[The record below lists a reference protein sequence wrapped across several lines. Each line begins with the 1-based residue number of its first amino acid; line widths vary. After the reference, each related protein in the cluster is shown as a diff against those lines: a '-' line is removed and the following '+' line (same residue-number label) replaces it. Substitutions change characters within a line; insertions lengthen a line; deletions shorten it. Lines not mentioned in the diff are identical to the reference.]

1 MRLASSPASPGSV
14 QFSVVGGLR
23 ESTSPAACVQI
34 RVAVLRFTPGLS
46 VGAGGVYLVALSG
59 ELRVKGLHLEAAL
72 WGGGGLALETSSPQE
87 LQTDTPFLASRARV
101 LVLGP
106 GCLWFSSPHSRGTGS
121 KHGACFAGLQGV
133 FLSQP
138 TMGIRTQGAQKMPW
152 QDLRTAREGG
162 NGFDLRFGACAVAVS
177 LGVGRL
183 WPRNPLTGSARSVA
197 FPRVSRLDCDA
208 ARSGLPGSL
217 CGRQCDV
224 RVLAAKRPGR
234 HKNRAPAL
242 LPWKYSFTIQ

>member
-1 MRLASSPASPGSV
+1 
-14 QFSVVGGLR
+14 
-23 ESTSPAACVQI
+23 
-34 RVAVLRFTPGLS
+34 
-46 VGAGGVYLVALSG
+46 
-59 ELRVKGLHLEAAL
+59 
-72 WGGGGLALETSSPQE
+72 
-87 LQTDTPFLASRARV
+87 
-101 LVLGP
+101 
-106 GCLWFSSPHSRGTGS
+106 
-121 KHGACFAGLQGV
+121 
-133 FLSQP
+133 
-138 TMGIRTQGAQKMPW
+138 MPW

-242 LPWKYSFTIQ
+242 LPWKYFVTITRRRFCGFASFCSEIAPVEVFLRFAPGRSRAYSGPLRPATAPIESVTKWPERSRGSQVSPWCFLALFAPPPARPPEGSGQHDLPGAGEAELLGSLRLTLRRGLRVDCSPRPSACLVRSGAGFHSKTPFPWTAKHSFPLVGLRWRELL

>member
-1 MRLASSPASPGSV
+1 M
-14 QFSVVGGLR
+14 
-23 ESTSPAACVQI
+23 
-34 RVAVLRFTPGLS
+34 
-46 VGAGGVYLVALSG
+46 
-59 ELRVKGLHLEAAL
+59 
-72 WGGGGLALETSSPQE
+72 
-87 LQTDTPFLASRARV
+87 
-101 LVLGP
+101 
-106 GCLWFSSPHSRGTGS
+106 WFSSPHSRGTGS

-234 HKNRAPAL
+234 HKNCAPAL
-242 LPWKYSFTIQ
+242 LSWKYFVRRTRWRFCGFASCSGEDIFAFREVDREHIRPAYGVSVNPIRIWGVFSLPCLCIHDK

>member
-1 MRLASSPASPGSV
+1 
-14 QFSVVGGLR
+14 
-23 ESTSPAACVQI
+23 
-34 RVAVLRFTPGLS
+34 
-46 VGAGGVYLVALSG
+46 
-59 ELRVKGLHLEAAL
+59 
-72 WGGGGLALETSSPQE
+72 
-87 LQTDTPFLASRARV
+87 
-101 LVLGP
+101 
-106 GCLWFSSPHSRGTGS
+106 
-121 KHGACFAGLQGV
+121 
-133 FLSQP
+133 
-138 TMGIRTQGAQKMPW
+138 MPW

-242 LPWKYSFTIQ
+242 LPWKYFVTITRRRFCGFASFCSEIAPVEVFLRFAPGRSRAYSGPLRPATAPIESVTKWPERSRGSQVSPWCFFGAFRASARPLRREADSMIFPALEKRSFWGRYALPCAVDCAWTAVHALPPAWFEAAQDSTQKHPSRGLQNTLFPL